1 VSDAP
6 PSDAESARR
15 LLVHE
20 MRNAIG
26 AIRTAT
32 ELLQRRYHPEGRDRR
47 LFEVIFSEID
57 RLDNLADGDSRQK
70 P

>member
-1 VSDAP
+1 MNKPP
-6 PSDAESARR
+6 PSDAEAARQ

-32 ELLQRRYHPEGRDRR
+32 ELLQRRYRPEGRDLR

-57 RLDNLADGDSRQK
+57 RLDALAGGNSRPK